1 MRLCIPTL
9 DTKGL
14 DSAMCDHFGSAPYFT
29 LYDTESKQ
37 ISTAIN
43 GHSKHTHGSC
53 MPVDMLKTHQADTV
67 LCKGMG
73 ARAINMLTAAGIK
86 PFLVDA
92 ATVSEAIEKFNAKN
106 VRILNVRNA
115 CQNHDCHS

>member
-14 DSAMCDHFGSAPYFT
+14 DSEMCDHFGSAPYFT
-29 LYDTESKQ
+29 LYDTESSQ
-37 ISTAIN
+37 VTTAVN
-43 GHSKHTHGSC
+43 GHRNHIHGSC

-73 ARAINMLTAAGIK
+73 ARAIDLLVTAGIK
-86 PFLVDA
+86 PYLVDA
-92 ATVSEAIEKFNAKN
+92 ETVSEAIAQFKAKN
-106 VRILNVRNA
+106 VRILNVKNA
-115 CQNHDCHS
+115 CQHHDCHP